1 MEEPRVWAN
10 EWDVLHCT
18 PSRGG
23 RGRRAAVHI
32 FRGVFFYCLMGFRFF
47 FFRFLYFERTR
58 PTAQVRGN
66 LASGRVL
73 TSSKPLGTLGME

>member
-1 MEEPRVWAN
+1 M
-10 EWDVLHCT
+10 VLQQMSQHSQHQST
-18 PSRGG
+18 ARTRIPSGPLG
-23 RGRRAAVHI
+23 LAEQGLLFDGI
-32 FRGVFFYCLMGFRFF
+32 SFF